1 MENGELYDL
10 FLTLIRQEMGVNS
23 NDCIKDITI
32 SEQQAKELIKFSRKH
47 SLDHLIISA
56 LLKNGQLNRQS
67 DFAKKAEQSLFRTV
81 INDERRNYDIENIS
95 KLFEKNGIDFIFLK
109 GSVIRNFYPERWMR
123 SSCDID
129 VLVRDI
135 GSAERILAENGY
147 IKLQEGSHDMLFVS
161 AAKIGIELHFRLI
174 ETDDRVS
181 AVLSHVW
188 DSAIPEADTNH
199 SYLMSNEM
207 FRFYH
212 IAHMSKHFLF
222 GGCGIRF
229 FIDLWL
235 LMQNQEINSREY
247 EQMLAE
253 TGLLAFAQ
261 HCESLARI
269 WMAGEEPQG
278 ELAEMAEFILNGGV
292 FGSTG
297 NAVLLNRTRHS
308 NKFTFIMYRIFMPYS
323 LMRLK
328 YPILEK
334 RPVLLPFYWVKRWF
348 EFLSADEKRKN
359 AKSETH
365 FSDEASGESIYRM
378 KALLKT
384 LDMHKKQIGRS

>member
-1 MENGELYDL
+1 MENSELYDL
-10 FLTLIRQEMGVNS
+10 FLTLIRQEMRVNS

-56 LLKNGQLNRQS
+56 LLKNGLLNKQS

-81 INDERRNYDIENIS
+81 ITDERKNYDIINIS
-95 KLFEKNGIDFIFLK
+95 KLFEKNNIDFILLK
-109 GSVIRNFYPERWMR
+109 GSVMRNYYPERWMR

-147 IKLQEGSHDMLFVS
+147 IKLQEGSHDVLFIS
-161 AAKIGIELHFRLI
+161 TAKIGVELHFRLI

-181 AVLSHVW
+181 AVLSRVW
-188 DSAIPEADTNH
+188 DTATPEADTKH

-253 TGLLAFAQ
+253 AGLLAFAQ

-278 ELAEMAEFILNGGV
+278 ALAEMAEFILNGGV
-292 FGSTG
+292 FGATN
-297 NAVLLNRTRHS
+297 NAVLIYRTKYS
-308 NKFTFIMYRIFMPYS
+308 NKVTFILYRIFMPYR

-334 RPVLLPFYWVKRWF
+334 TPVLLPFYWVRRWF
-348 EFLSADEKRKN
+348 EFLFAKKKREN
-359 AKSETH
+359 AKNETRL
-365 FSDEASGESIYRM
+365 SGYADGESIYRM
-378 KALLKT
+378 KNLLSFLELK
-384 LDMHKKQIGRS
+384 